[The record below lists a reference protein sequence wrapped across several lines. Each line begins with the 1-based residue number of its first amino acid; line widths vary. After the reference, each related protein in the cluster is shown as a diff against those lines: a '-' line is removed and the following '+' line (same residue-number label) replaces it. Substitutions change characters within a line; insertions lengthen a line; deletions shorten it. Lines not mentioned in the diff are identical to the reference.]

1 MSSSI
6 EGINNLMKEL
16 ESLGKDS
23 KKTLKKSMEK
33 QIKFVQGEAKTMCP
47 VDSGTLRN
55 SITTNV
61 EETDSGIVATCS
73 TNCEY
78 AP

>member
-1 MSSSI
+1 MPNYIVIYRSQ
-6 EGINNLMKEL
+6 
-16 ESLGKDS
+16 D
-23 KKTLKKSMEK
+23 KKPNDNKL
-33 QIKFVQGEAKTMCP
+33 Q
-47 VDSGTLRN
+47 LRN

-61 EETDSGIVATCS
+61 EETDSGIVATCN